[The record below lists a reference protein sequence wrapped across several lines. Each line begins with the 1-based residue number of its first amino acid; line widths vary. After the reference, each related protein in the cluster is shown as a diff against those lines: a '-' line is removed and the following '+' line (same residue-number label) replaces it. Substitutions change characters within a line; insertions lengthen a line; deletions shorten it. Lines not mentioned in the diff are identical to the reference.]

1 MSASFSAYEYQELT
15 SAQVSQMPT
24 LDLYL
29 DKNPVKRIGPPP
41 FTWATIQSFQ
51 AVAERQAETTE
62 STISRDSDFLDKF
75 LAAKKTSPD
84 VVDNNMVVTYLLSNV
99 LAGSDT
105 TAIYACAALYYI
117 LKNPRVLEKV
127 KQELNPR
134 KVQLPVSWKAT
145 QEMPYFEAVMKEASR
160 MHPGVGLMLERI
172 VPEGGFTLPDG
183 KFLPEGTIVGM
194 NPWVI
199 SRNEKYFG
207 KDTDEFIP
215 ERWLQQKGES
225 QEAYTERRNT
235 MKAGDLTFGA
245 GSRICYGKNL
255 AILTAYKLIATLFT
269 KYEVSQGS
277 PSNE

>member
-1 MSASFSAYEYQELT
+1 
-15 SAQVSQMPT
+15 MPS

-41 FTWATIQSFQ
+41 FTWATIQSYQ

-62 STISRDSDFLDKF
+62 STLSRDSDFLDKF

-84 VVDNNMVVTYLLSNV
+84 VVDDNMVVTYLLSNV

-127 KQELNPR
+127 KQELDPR

-145 QEMPYFEAVMKEASR
+145 QEMPYYEAVMKEAAR

-183 KFLPEGTIVGM
+183 RFIPEGTIVGM

-199 SRNEKYFG
+199 SRSEKSFG
-207 KDTDEFIP
+207 KDTDNFIP
-215 ERWLQQKGES
+215 ERWLQQEGETKD
-225 QEAYTERRNT
+225 AFVERRNM

-269 KYEVSQGS
+269 KYEVSCQALALYRFLAFADL
-277 PSNE
+277 